1 VRCLFESTAPFCVI
15 SMHTGNGSCVQ
26 RGPECAVYMKAPLL
40 FVSFT
45 CTQAMEPAFSVA
57 LSALFLGEQP
67 HPLIL
72 LTLLPIMGGV
82 AMASM
87 SEVGDV
93 CACVFACVCIC
104 VFMCMCVSGWCGH
117 GLHE

>member
-1 VRCLFESTAPFCVI
+1 
-15 SMHTGNGSCVQ
+15 
-26 RGPECAVYMKAPLL
+26 
-40 FVSFT
+40 
-45 CTQAMEPAFSVA
+45 MEPAFSVA